1 MFKDVLIGVDGTPNG
16 RDAIALAR
24 RLADPDGKLTLTF
37 VLGSDT
43 LDDCED
49 AQELLERERNALEV
63 DAELLRVISSSPGR
77 GLHEQA
83 QRQAADLL
91 VVGSCR
97 HGLLQRAMLGNDTRG
112 ALNGAAC
119 AVAVAAVGYAQH
131 PTPIAKIGVAY
142 NGSPESIAAL
152 ELARELAA
160 SGAATVH
167 ALEVVSLPPL
177 AYGGVVAP
185 AIGEY
190 IDDMLKEATGRMSQL
205 AGVEGHAAYG
215 LPGEELAA
223 FSDTVD
229 LLIVGSRSYG
239 PARRLV
245 TGSTSNYLQRHAR
258 CSLLVL
264 PRTATGAPESAPS
277 IEGRTVAR
285 V

>member
-1 MFKDVLIGVDGTPNG
+1 MFKNVLVGVDGTPNG
-16 RDAIALAR
+16 RDAIALAG

-43 LDDCED
+43 LKDCAD

-83 QRQAADLL
+83 QRQTADLI

-97 HGLLQRAMLGNDTRG
+97 RGLLGRAMLGNDTRG

-119 AVAVAAVGYAQH
+119 AVAVAAVGYAQD

-142 NGSPESIAAL
+142 DGSPESVAAL
-152 ELARELAA
+152 KVARELAA
-160 SGAATVH
+160 SRAATVH
-167 ALEVVSLPPL
+167 ALEVVSPPRL
-177 AYGGVVAP
+177 AYGGIAAP

-190 IDDMLKEATGRMSQL
+190 IDDMLKEATGRMSEL
-205 AGVEGHAAYG
+205 SGVEGHAAYG
-215 LPGEELAA
+215 LPSEELAA

-258 CSLLVL
+258 RSLLVL

-277 IEGRTVAR
+277 IEGHTVSH